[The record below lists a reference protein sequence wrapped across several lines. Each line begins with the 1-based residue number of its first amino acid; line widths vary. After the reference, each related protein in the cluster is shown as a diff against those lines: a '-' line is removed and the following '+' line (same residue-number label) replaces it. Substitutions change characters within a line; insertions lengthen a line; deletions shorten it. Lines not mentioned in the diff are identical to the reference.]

1 MSWWPDQTTLISIVP
16 PDPTTRPSL
25 IPYWY
30 EVVVWTWYLGL
41 LLAQLTNPGAKGGL
55 SWIKYLLVILGI
67 LSMIGH
73 AVALFFDQEVSQNQ
87 DIAKKL
93 TPFGHSC
100 PVVDLSN

>member
-1 MSWWPDQTTLISIVP
+1 MSWWPDLTLISIVP

-55 SWIKYLLVILGI
+55 SWIKYLLVILGV

-73 AVALFFDQEVSQNQ
+73 AVALFFDQEVSLNWEITIIIWPTSMQWP
-87 DIAKKL
+87 
-93 TPFGHSC
+93 TC
-100 PVVDLSN
+100 